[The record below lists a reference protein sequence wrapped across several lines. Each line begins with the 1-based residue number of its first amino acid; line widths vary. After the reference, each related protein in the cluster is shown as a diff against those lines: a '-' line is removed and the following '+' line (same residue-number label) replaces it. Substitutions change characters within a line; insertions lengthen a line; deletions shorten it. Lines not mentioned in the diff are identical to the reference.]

1 MITKSVKAPKGFHF
15 MKSGQTYK
23 LMKHDGVFK
32 PHKGASLSAK
42 FTVQTKHKG

>member
-1 MITKSVKAPKGFHF
+1 MATKSIKAPKGFHF

-23 LMKHDGVFK
+23 LMKNIGAFK